1 MNSSSQRRC
10 AGPAKSILWPFA
22 FLLLALLAGCSTQN
36 TYDRVPTTGRF
47 SGEPRMVALAP
58 NTFFFSQPE
67 HGEKFSFTTHKRGD
81 RHLEVKAGRGKY
93 RWPEFRIEPEE
104 MITNGASIPRNLWY
118 VPGFAPFD
126 FTRAAV
132 IHDWLFEAH
141 HRYIM
146 ANATFEAAK
155 AHHDEGAMKRSSDD
169 IKAYKRYGD
178 LSQEDAADIFAECIR
193 VAMAQSEEIHDAL
206 QHYPVRPADPD
217 HPSPEAFRELQSALR
232 YNRPNSRTLWAYHY
246 FVSPDAFIKTSK
258 KLWEEK
264 HCTIET
270 YRFLTSSVV
279 RAVALQKGY
288 VSPWLMKKFA
298 GILKR
303 EEDRHKDFQR
313 SRPQIAPPQSP
324 PTQTAQTTIPVVQT
338 APTQTD
344 TTRSAP

>member
-1 MNSSSQRRC
+1 
-10 AGPAKSILWPFA
+10 
-22 FLLLALLAGCSTQN
+22 
-36 TYDRVPTTGRF
+36 
-47 SGEPRMVALAP
+47 MVALAP
-58 NTFFFSQPE
+58 NTFFFFQPE

-81 RHLEVKAGRGKY
+81 PHLEVKGGRGKY
-93 RWPEFRIEPEE
+93 QWPEFRIEPEE

-146 ANATFEAAK
+146 AEATFDAAK

-169 IKAYKRYGD
+169 MKAYKRYGD
-178 LSQEDAADIFAECIR
+178 LSQGDAADIFAECIR
-193 VAMAQSEEIHDAL
+193 VAMAQSADIHDAL
-206 QHYPVRPADPD
+206 QQYALQPADHD
-217 HPSPEAFRELQSALR
+217 HPSPEAFKELESALR

-264 HCTIET
+264 HSEIET
-270 YRFLTSSVV
+270 YRFLTDSAVSK
-279 RAVALQKGY
+279 VALKKGY
-288 VSPWLMKKFA
+288 VSPWLMKKFVR
-298 GILKR
+298 ILKR

-313 SRPQIAPPQSP
+313 SQPQIAPPQIP
-324 PTQTAQTTIPVVQT
+324 PAQTAQAMVPAAQT
-338 APTQTD
+338 APRQTD
-344 TTRSAP
+344 TNRSAPQQDR